1 MCLKYWGGAAWWCLG
16 RPFFGFE
23 GLGEGLDGVSFSFFR
38 DGWARDGG
46 LSWLLFFIF
55 LWERER
61 RGGGWV

>member
-1 MCLKYWGGAAWWCLG
+1 MFKILGGGLVVFGEA
-16 RPFFGFE
+16 FFRF
-23 GLGEGLDGVSFSFFR
+23 LRVGEGLDGVSFSFFR

-46 LSWLLFFIF
+46 LSWLLFLFIF

>member
-1 MCLKYWGGAAWWCLG
+1 VFKILGGAAWWCLG
-16 RPFFGFE
+16 RPFFGFG